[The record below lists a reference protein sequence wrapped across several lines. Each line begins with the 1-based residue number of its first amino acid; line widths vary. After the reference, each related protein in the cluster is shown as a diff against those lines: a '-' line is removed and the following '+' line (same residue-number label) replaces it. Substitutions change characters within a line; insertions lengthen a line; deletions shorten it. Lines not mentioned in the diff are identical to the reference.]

1 VLIGMLLT
9 SLGLFSIGKL
19 VGVVQ
24 DATAVRKLPT
34 EERLQL
40 VRHAMTELE
49 SICLEPAAASGSVQE
64 HCAAQAAFVRQ
75 LPECTESCQR
85 AAAIVLP
92 HARR

>member
-1 VLIGMLLT
+1 
-9 SLGLFSIGKL
+9 
-19 VGVVQ
+19 
-24 DATAVRKLPT
+24 
-34 EERLQL
+34 
-40 VRHAMTELE
+40 MTELE